1 MNAESLRKATQSEG
15 ASTVGPVSV
24 CDVKPC
30 VIVVTG
36 SVEGCG
42 RRNPEPMNRSYRG
55 PRQLSQSCACKK
67 GGKGGARIS
76 TWTGGPC
83 PGEEAQPHS
92 RPQGVAL
99 YRGGCWGGRSEWR
112 VLCMCVLREVLEGV
126 GGSVS

>member
-1 MNAESLRKATQSEG
+1 MG

-99 YRGGCWGGRSEWR
+99 YRGGCWGGRSVWR
-112 VLCMCVLREVLEGV
+112 VLCMCVLREVLEGE

>member
-1 MNAESLRKATQSEG
+1 M
-15 ASTVGPVSV
+15 
-24 CDVKPC
+24 KPC

-67 GGKGGARIS
+67 EGRGGARIS

-99 YRGGCWGGRSEWR
+99 YRGGCWGGRSVWR

-126 GGSVS
+126 VCRSVVCSEWLVWCECFVASSVLFA

>member
-1 MNAESLRKATQSEG
+1 M
-15 ASTVGPVSV
+15 
-24 CDVKPC
+24 KPC
-30 VIVVTG
+30 VIVVMG
-36 SVEGCG
+36 SVVGCG
-42 RRNPEPMNRSYRG
+42 RRNPEPRNRGYRG

-67 GGKGGARIS
+67 GGRGGARIS

-99 YRGGCWGGRSEWR
+99 YRGGCWGGLVPRRLLGRKECMAR
-112 VLCMCVLREVLEGV
+112 VVYVVCMCVLREVLEGV